1 VKVLYFHFGK
11 EGGAERF
18 FVNLATELADRGVE
32 QRFVIRPGRT
42 WEAQI
47 RACGPVILNNFRNFS
62 LSKQLVRLRVRR
74 LIRKWRPDVIM
85 AAQNRASKLIPA
97 GGQALKLVRLG
108 DYPKTLQRF
117 ANCDCLVANT
127 PGIAEHCRALGWDR
141 PVHVITNFARE
152 VAPVPVRRADLDTPD
167 DAFLVVGSGRFVGR
181 KGFDT
186 LLRAVARLPDAWLW
200 LVGEGGCRAE
210 LEALAGELG
219 ILERTRFTGW
229 VDEPIHHV
237 AAGDAYVMASRH
249 EPLGNVILE
258 AWQAGTPVVTTRS
271 EGPQWF
277 VDDGRD
283 ALMVEIDDHSAMAAA
298 LARLRDDRG
307 LAAALARAGREKL
320 DAQFSKQAVI
330 DRYLALFERRL

>member
-1 VKVLYFHFGK
+1 MKVLYFHFGK

-18 FVNLATELADRGVE
+18 FVNLVTELAGRGVE

-42 WEAQI
+42 WESQI

-62 LSKQLVRLRVRR
+62 LSKQLVRLRVQR
-74 LIRKWRPDVIM
+74 LIRRWRPDVIM

-127 PGIAEHCRALGWDR
+127 PGIAEHCRALGWER
-141 PVHVITNFARE
+141 PLHVITNFPRE
-152 VAPVPVRRADLDTPD
+152 VAPVPVRRADLDTPE

-186 LLRAVARLPDAWLW
+186 LLRAAARLPDAWVW

-229 VDEPIHHV
+229 VEEPIHYV
-237 AAGDAYVMASRH
+237 AAGNAYVMASRH

-258 AWQAGTPVVTTRS
+258 AWRAGVPVVTTRS
-271 EGPQWF
+271 EGPMWF
-277 VDDGRD
+277 VEDGRD
-283 ALMVEIDDHSAMAAA
+283 ALMVDIDDDSAMAGA
-298 LARLRDDRG
+298 LARIRDDS
-307 LAAALARAGREKL
+307 ALAGSLVQAGREKL
-320 DAQFSKQAVI
+320 AARFSRDVI
-330 DRYLALFERRL
+330 VEQYLDLFRGRL